1 MNINWYPGHMKK
13 ARQSLEENF
22 KLIDI
27 VYEILDARIPISSKN
42 PDIDFI
48 VKDKPRIIIL
58 NKMDLSSDYWNLKWL
73 EYYNSMGIKSVLIDS
88 NSKKGFDKI
97 IDYTKIA
104 TEEKRKRLAQ
114 KGIKNKPIRA
124 MIVGVPNVG
133 KSTFINSL
141 AGRKSAKTGNRPGVT
156 KGKQWIKVKG
166 GIELLDTPGILWP
179 KFGEKDIGV
188 NLAVTGAIRD
198 EILDISSLSL
208 VLIDKLVKMY
218 PDMLANR
225 YDINIQHKSSIEIL
239 DDIAKKRG
247 CILKGGEIDYE
258 RVANLIL
265 DDFRKGRIGRITLE
279 MP

>member
-1 MNINWYPGHMKK
+1 MKK

-42 PDIDFI
+42 PDVDFI

-73 EYYNSMGIKSVLIDS
+73 EHYNSIGIKSVLVDS

-141 AGRKSAKTGNRPGVT
+141 VGKKSAKTGNRPGVT

-179 KFGEKDIGV
+179 KFEEKDIGV
-188 NLAVTGAIRD
+188 NLAITGAIRD

-218 PDMLANR
+218 SDMLANR
-225 YDINIQHKSSIEIL
+225 YDIDIQHKSSIEIL

-258 RVANLIL
+258 RAANLVL